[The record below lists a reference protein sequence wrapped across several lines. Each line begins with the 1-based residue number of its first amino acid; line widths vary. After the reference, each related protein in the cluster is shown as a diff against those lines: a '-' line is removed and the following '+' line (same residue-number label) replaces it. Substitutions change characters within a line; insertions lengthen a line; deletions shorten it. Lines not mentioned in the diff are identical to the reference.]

1 MSSTNRHSD
10 SQDPVILSFN
20 ESLLRASDVH
30 LLQGPYWLND
40 QIISFYLEYLEKVV
54 YADEDRFLFVS
65 PEVTQCIKIV
75 SAPEVPI
82 FLEPLRAN
90 QRHFI
95 FFPLNDNDLDSAG
108 ICETFF

>member
-1 MSSTNRHSD
+1 MSSRNPDTQN
-10 SQDPVILSFN
+10 PVVLSFH
-20 ESLLRASDVH
+20 ESLLRNSDIH

-75 SAPEVPI
+75 SAEEVPV
-82 FLEPLRAN
+82 FLEPLKAN
-90 QRHFI
+90 ERQFI

-108 ICETFF
+108 E